1 MTITRLELA
10 SSSLLQ
16 VPSDLERLG
25 PGIKFHPMGTGK
37 DFMKRGVRAY
47 VSADSLALIAKWVK
61 AQKWKSSILNK
72 AANARHD
79 GKWLVDPTFEQRN
92 GQTVTTHL
100 FLGNPDAKG
109 NSDVLVV
116 SKIYRTQ
123 SKGSVVAIQK
133 PESIGAIKRLEIS
146 RTKRSTQG

>member
-1 MTITRLELA
+1 MPIIRLELA
-10 SSSLLQ
+10 RSGLFQ
-16 VPSDLERLG
+16 VPSDLERLS
-25 PGIKFHPMGTGK
+25 PSIKFHPMGAGK

-123 SKGSVVAIQK
+123 SKGSVVNIQK